1 MGGMFCKHVQT
12 GSSGPGLVTITA
24 TLHREGDDQKNK
36 RFAHLKKHECALA
49 AIFGAIYL
57 NRTRS
62 RRWRN
67 GNEALLLYVLD
78 LWACR

>member
-1 MGGMFCKHVQT
+1 MGGIFCKHVQT

-24 TLHREGDDQKNK
+24 TLHRERDDQKNK

-57 NRTRS
+57 NPTRS
-62 RRWRN
+62 RRWCDGN
-67 GNEALLLYVLD
+67 GALLLYVLD
-78 LWACR
+78 LWGCR